1 MSTEK
6 RKGTVKKRRIATG
19 VWIFALFFLLFFLGT
34 RYNLDGYELEYVL
47 SAMNIYHGGGPELAP
62 GFNDCPGIESTSI
75 ERPVYPR
82 QNFLQSYL
90 SVPFYALGAVLF
102 GELPTI
108 AGQDNYWRLPW
119 GPVLTVSFLNPL
131 LSAGIVILV
140 MFMVRLYG
148 FSRMESYR
156 LAVLFG
162 LSTMIWPYAGMGMEV
177 IQTFFLTLTLFFAVY
192 FHRSGKFWH
201 LAMASLAIILL
212 LNTKKSSFVF
222 VVPVVIYLGIAIKAK
237 FNLRK
242 RFIIPLMILVSLI
255 GLGFLT
261 GSLYMKFRAD
271 PRFYDHI
278 MTKITIGGPSIFDFI
293 YGLAISPGEGLFIFN
308 PILILAIPAWGLFYR
323 KHRAD
328 ALFFTGVILIF
339 LIALARVPY
348 VLMDEEWGP
357 RYLHAILPI
366 LFVAGAAGI
375 LKRRIGVKRAAVIT
389 LIVISILI
397 QALGSLY
404 LGFQVVTA
412 PMEMGIA
419 DYHTITFTP
428 SLSQIYM
435 AGRCFLSTFNRYF
448 TGESLL
454 LEHGVYGSYIGWQ
467 PHVDF
472 LEISLATYDQPAG
485 ALFTSRWVRA
495 MTGHDVWPEQWMFF
509 LNLALMG
516 YLVFHLFRLS
526 GTMSFRD
533 QSSSRD

>member
-1 MSTEK
+1 MSAER
-6 RKGTVKKRRIATG
+6 RKGTAKKQRIATG

-34 RYNLDGYELEYVL
+34 RFNLNGYELEYFL

-62 GFNDCPGIESTSI
+62 GFNGCPGIESTCTVL
-75 ERPVYPR
+75 PFYPR

-102 GELPTI
+102 GEAPTI
-108 AGQDNYWRLPW
+108 AGQDNCWRLPW
-119 GPVLTVSFLNPL
+119 GPLLTVSFLNPL
-131 LSAGIVILV
+131 LSVGIVILV

-177 IQTFFLTLTLFFAVY
+177 IQTFFLTLTLFFAVC
-192 FHRSGKFWH
+192 FHRSGKLWH
-201 LAMASLAIILL
+201 LVMASLAIILL
-212 LNTKKSSFVF
+212 LNTKQSSFVF
-222 VVPVVIYLGIAIKAK
+222 VAPAVIYLGILIKTQLYLK
-237 FNLRK
+237 K
-242 RFIIPLMILVSLI
+242 RIAIPLMILVSLI

-261 GSLYMKFRAD
+261 GSLFMKFKAD

-278 MTKITIGGPSIFDFI
+278 ITKLTIGGPSIFDFI

-328 ALFFTGVILIF
+328 ALFFAGVILIF

-348 VLMDEEWGP
+348 ILMEEGWGP

-375 LKRRIGVKRAAVIT
+375 LKRRTGVKRTAVIT

-404 LGFQVVTA
+404 LGFQAVNA
-412 PMEMGIA
+412 PIHMGIA

-435 AGRCFLSTFNRYF
+435 AGKCFLSTFSRYF
-448 TGESLL
+448 TGESMMLEHSVYCTYVGL
-454 LEHGVYGSYIGWQ
+454 LEEVEFI
-467 PHVDF
+467 
-472 LEISLATYDQPAG
+472 EISMATYDQPVG
-485 ALFTSRWVRA
+485 VLFTSRWVRA
-495 MTGHDVWPEQWMFF
+495 MMGYDVWPEQLMFF
-509 LNLALMG
+509 LTLALIVC
-516 YLVFHLFRLS
+516 LVFHLFWIS
-526 GTMSFRD
+526 GFMNLRD
-533 QSSSRD
+533 QSNSGD